1 MESESLVAVGAE
13 VSGTAAAIEAAKAGV
28 QVTLIRCWGRRGDTD
43 RTIGVASWLSTVRT

>member
-1 MESESLVAVGAE
+1 MESKSLVVVGAG
-13 VSGTAAAIEAAKAGV
+13 VSGTAAIEAAKAGV